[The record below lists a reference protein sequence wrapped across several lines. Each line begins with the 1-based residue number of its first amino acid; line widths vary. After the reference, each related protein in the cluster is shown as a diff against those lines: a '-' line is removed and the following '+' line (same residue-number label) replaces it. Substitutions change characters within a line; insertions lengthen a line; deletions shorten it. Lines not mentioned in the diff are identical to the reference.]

1 MKYIYLIRHGKTP
14 GNEEKKYIGVTDE
27 SLSNIGR
34 KEILS
39 NKYPK
44 ADIIFSSPMK
54 RCLETAALIYPGR
67 DVSVEEDFRET
78 DFGEFEGKS
87 YDELKNDPSYL
98 KWIESGGTIAF
109 PGGEDRKS
117 VCVRVM
123 KAFRKA
129 LPYIKEEETAVF
141 IVHGGT
147 IMTIISELFNSDFY
161 DHQVKNGMGYFFELS
176 PDGDLGGPYLRSFDR

>member
-1 MKYIYLIRHGKTP
+1 MKYIYLIRHGRTP

-27 SLSNIGR
+27 SLSEIGR

-39 NKYPK
+39 KNYPK

-54 RCLETAALIYPGR
+54 RCLETAALIYPGSAVIV
-67 DVSVEEDFRET
+67 DEDFRET

-87 YDELKNDPSYL
+87 FLELKDEPSYV
-98 KWIESGGTIAF
+98 KWLESGGTLAF
-109 PGGEDRKS
+109 PGGEDRES

-129 LPYIKEEETAVF
+129 VSSLKEDETAVF

-147 IMTIISELFNSDFY
+147 IMTILSELFDGDFY
-161 DHQVKNGMGYFFELS
+161 DYQVKNGMGYFFELS
-176 PDGDLGGPYLRSFDR
+176 PDGDLDGPYLRSFDR

>member
-27 SLSNIGR
+27 SLSDIGR

-39 NKYPK
+39 KKYPK

-54 RCLETAALIYPGR
+54 RCLETAEIIYPDR
-67 DVSVEEDFRET
+67 TVHIEEGFRET
-78 DFGEFEGKS
+78 DFGEFEGKN
-87 YDELKNDPSYL
+87 YEELKDEPSYIE
-98 KWIESGGTIAF
+98 WIKSGGASAF
-109 PGGEDRKS
+109 PNGEDRDTVKK
-117 VCVRVM
+117 RVLS
-123 KAFRKA
+123 AFENA
-129 LPYIKEEETAVF
+129 LSIIKDGETAVF

>member
-27 SLSNIGR
+27 SLSGR
-34 KEILS
+34 GREEILAK
-39 NKYPK
+39 KYPK
-44 ADIIFSSPMK
+44 TDIIFSSPMK
-54 RCLETAALIYPGR
+54 RCLETASLIYPGSA
-67 DVSVEEDFRET
+67 VIVEEDFRET

-98 KWIESGGTIAF
+98 KWIESGGTTAF
-109 PGGEDRKS
+109 SGGEDRKS

-129 LPYIKEEETAVF
+129 LSHIKEEETAVF